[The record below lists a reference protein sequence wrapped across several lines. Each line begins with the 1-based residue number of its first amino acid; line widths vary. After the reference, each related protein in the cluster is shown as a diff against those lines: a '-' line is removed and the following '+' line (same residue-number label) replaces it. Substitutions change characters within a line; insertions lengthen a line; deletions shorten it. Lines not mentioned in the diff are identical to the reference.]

1 MSDFLY
7 FNIKGNSM
15 FPTYQDGDQ
24 VCLKRVISNEK
35 VEVNDIVVFMHPL
48 KKDLKVIKR
57 VAHIKNK
64 KVDRNRPLRAVHQ
77 NTQKQNS
84 LSRYLLPPEAPCHS
98 YLQENLCS

>member
-1 MSDFLY
+1 
-7 FNIKGNSM
+7 M

-64 KVDRNRPLRAVHQ
+64 TKLFVEGDNVDITSTDDSHNFGYI
-77 NTQKQNS
+77 NS
-84 LSRYLLPPEAPCHS
+84 SQLIAIKKYYS
-98 YLQENLCS
+98 